1 MTEKFPHC
9 YIAEAP
15 EGLIRAG
22 IRRPG
27 SDAHPPKIYPALDS
41 GIFMKRW

>member
-1 MTEKFPHC
+1 MTEKFPRC
-9 YIAEAP
+9 YIAEA
-15 EGLIRAG
+15 LKSMIRAE

-27 SDAHPPKIYPALDS
+27 SDAPPKIYSALDY